1 MRRWLERPE
10 TRGIPLDSPE
20 MPRVRRDIL
29 ARTPLLRRVYLD
41 WYARIQRYVPPPPG
55 RILEIGSGPGFLREV
70 LPELIRSDILS
81 CGGLD
86 VLLDA
91 IRLPFID
98 DALRAVVMTNV
109 LHHLPDV
116 EAFLRGASRC
126 IRPGG
131 ALVMIEPWVTP
142 WSRFVYRRLHHEP
155 FDPGA
160 RAWRVGD
167 GGPLSGANGALPWML
182 FERDRI
188 ELERA
193 FPEWR
198 VERVE
203 PFMPFRYL
211 MTGGFSMRTLAPRWL
226 FTSCAFVELGL
237 GSWMAQLAMF
247 ALLVVRRTGTVSR

>member
-20 MPRVRRDIL
+20 MTRRRRDIL
-29 ARTPLLRRVYLD
+29 TRSPLLKRVYRD
-41 WYARIQRYVPPPPG
+41 WYARIEPAVPPPPG
-55 RILEIGSGPGFLREV
+55 RILEIGSGPGFLRDV
-70 LPELIRSDILS
+70 IPELIRSDILP
-81 CGGLD
+81 CGGID
-86 VLLDA
+86 VLMDA
-91 IRLPFID
+91 TRLPFID

-116 EAFLRGASRC
+116 EAFLRSASRC

-131 ALVMIEPWVTP
+131 ALVMVEPWVTP

-160 RAWRVGD
+160 HSWRVGH
-167 GGPLSGANGALPWML
+167 GGPLSSANGALPWML
-182 FERDRI
+182 FERDRSA
-188 ELERA
+188 LERT

-198 VERVE
+198 VEHVE

-226 FTSCAFVELGL
+226 FTSCAIVERGL
-237 GSWMAQLAMF
+237 GPWMAQLGMF
-247 ALLVVRRTGTVSR
+247 ALLIVRRTGTVTR